1 MNLGTIGCQPG
12 PVMASSDKFV
22 INVKGKG
29 GHGAA
34 PQGTVDAIVEAAA
47 VVTALQTIVSR
58 NKVINFIL
66 IQRSYMNLFSNSN
79 RRN

>member
-1 MNLGTIGCQPG
+1 
-12 PVMASSDKFV
+12 MAACDKFT

-34 PQGTVDAIVEAAA
+34 PQQTVDAIVEAAA

-58 NKVINFIL
+58 NMVSLSAVVAQGLVTYDAF
-66 IQRSYMNLFSNSN
+66 FSGA
-79 RRN
+79 RKPRIPWRPA

>member
-1 MNLGTIGCQPG
+1 MRLLFFNILDAAVGDICCEQG
-12 PVMASSDKFV
+12 PVMAACDKFV

-47 VVTALQTIVSR
+47 VVTSLQTIVSR
-58 NKVINFIL
+58 NMVRHRHL
-66 IQRSYMNLFSNSN
+66 VSYG
-79 RRN
+79 

>member
-1 MNLGTIGCQPG
+1 MELGKIGCQEG

-47 VVTALQTIVSR
+47 VITALQTIVSR
-58 NKVINFIL
+58 NKVDRPLSLQDIIELEN
-66 IQRSYMNLFSNSN
+66 
-79 RRN
+79 

>member
-1 MNLGTIGCQPG
+1 MLLISDASLGNICCAEG
-12 PVMASSDKFV
+12 PVMAACDKFT

-47 VVTALQTIVSR
+47 VITALQTIVSR
-58 NKVINFIL
+58 NKVDRPLSLQDIIELEN
-66 IQRSYMNLFSNSN
+66 
-79 RRN
+79 